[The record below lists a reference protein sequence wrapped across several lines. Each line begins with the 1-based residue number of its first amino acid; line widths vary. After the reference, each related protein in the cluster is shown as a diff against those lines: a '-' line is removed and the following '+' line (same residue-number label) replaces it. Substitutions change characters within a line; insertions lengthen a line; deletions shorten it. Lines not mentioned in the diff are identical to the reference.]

1 MLNRISLKP
10 AGRNRF
16 RAAWLAMAA
25 LVLFA
30 MGPRLFAQADT
41 GSINGTVTDP
51 TGAVIPGATVTATN
65 TDNGQKLEASANGTG
80 GFTILAVPRGNYK
93 VVAVASGFKNDSANV
108 VVSVT
113 TASTIAFQ
121 LQPAGSTTTVEVNA
135 ATPLVDT
142 TDATVGATIEGK
154 QVTDLPLNGRN
165 FTQLAMLTPGVT
177 RGVYGDIA
185 SGGGSANMT
194 ETMRYNESSGAA
206 LSVNGLRPQADN
218 FILDGVDNNDGLVNT
233 ILFFPN
239 IDATQEFKVNTNIAP
254 AEYGRAGGAIVMT
267 SIKSGTNNYHGSAF
281 WFYRDQSFDS
291 NYNYQFNGAGNTPP
305 TGFLRNQP
313 GFSIGGPVLP
323 ELKNKLF
330 IFGDYQA
337 LRETLPVPVH
347 YVTVPTALM
356 RGNGSPSTN
365 GANFTELLNPALANG
380 GGSSYQTQ
388 YPYCMPGGL
397 AGQTSQGQIYDPT
410 TCNNPGGPTQFSYN
424 GTANVIPPDRLN
436 PAAVNYLNAFPMP
449 TRTTQYLNNYLVAQH
464 EANKYNTFDGRMDWF
479 AGPNDTAFLRFS
491 YDNSV
496 NTKSSE
502 FPDLPAGGGTGINPT
517 HGRGWDGGYTH
528 IFSAS
533 MVNEAHIAYNRDN
546 YGYTPPMYGDYV
558 SKNLGIENANINQE
572 TTGGALI
579 GGWKGDL
586 EYTGDYGLYSV
597 PQNTY
602 EVTDTVSWNHG
613 NHSFK
618 YGGTFIR
625 RQVEFFNPQE
635 GKGYFWIDENTVEF
649 TGYEVSE
656 LLAGGMYNYQ
666 IGSQAGYFANI
677 GQEDGLFAQ
686 DDWRVSRNLIIN
698 LGARWDFL
706 SRPYEAHNQQ
716 SAFNVNT
723 GTIMIAGQNGVSR
736 SIVDN
741 DYHNFSP
748 RVGFAY
754 NLPDHKSVLRGGY
767 GIFYYPDF
775 GGIDNQLGEQIPFG
789 GSNSYSAAN
798 GYCTTFTGQLTQTP
812 LNNGNDYNCLGYT
825 SPTAVAYSSGG
836 TGSPLPARGFP
847 NFNPNSPP
855 SGTSMIA
862 VNTKNENSEV
872 QEWNLQI
879 ERQLGSSDVAN
890 VAYVGTHGSKLSSY
904 YPYNINQFVTG
915 VQNFPGLGSITYND
929 YNGVSNYNGL
939 QLHEEHRVTNG
950 LIATFSF
957 AWAHALDDSTG
968 AFEGQTAAL
977 YYAPLLGYGNSSEDQ
992 RRVFSSSML
1001 YQMPFGRGQ
1010 RWGGSVARP
1019 VDWLIGGWQSSI
1031 VAFVQSGTPI
1041 DLSTGEGNPG
1051 NRPDLVG
1058 AISYSKA
1065 TSGNSGAYWFNP
1077 GTAST
1082 PVFANPPNQNA
1093 AACSCDIYT
1102 RIGTLGRNQLF
1113 GPGYKR
1119 VDFSM
1124 QKNLHLAEGY
1134 TLELHGDAFNLFN
1147 TPAFTNPNG
1156 SMTSSQFGQ
1165 IEGVELYSNREIQLA
1180 ARFTF

>member
-1 MLNRISLKP
+1 
-10 AGRNRF
+10 
-16 RAAWLAMAA
+16 LALAT
-25 LVLFA
+25 LLLFA
-30 MGPRLFAQADT
+30 MGPRLFAQSDT
-41 GSINGTVTDP
+41 GSITGTVTDP

-65 TDNGQKLEASANGTG
+65 SDNGQVLQANANGAG
-80 GFTILAVPRGNYK
+80 EFTILAVPRGNYT
-93 VVAVASGFKNDSANV
+93 VVATAAAFKSDTTKV
-108 VVSVT
+108 EVSVT
-113 TASTIAFQ
+113 TASTVAFQ
-121 LQPAGSTTTVEVNA
+121 LQPAGSTTTVEVTA
-135 ATPLVDT
+135 ASPLVDT
-142 TDATVGATIEGK
+142 SDATVGATIEGK

-177 RGVYGDIA
+177 RGVYGDVA
-185 SGGGSANMT
+185 SGGGSANNT
-194 ETMRYNESSGAA
+194 ETARYNESYGAA

-218 FILDGVDNNDGLVNT
+218 FILDGIDNNDGLVNT

-239 IDATQEFKVNTNIAP
+239 IDATQEFKVDTNIAP
-254 AEYGRAGGAIVMT
+254 AEYGRAGGAIITT
-267 SIKSGTNNYHGSAF
+267 SLKSGTNNYHGSAF

-291 NYNYQFNGAGNTPP
+291 NYNYQFNGSGPTPP

-323 ELKNKLF
+323 KLKNKLF

-347 YVTVPTALM
+347 YVTVPTDKM
-356 RGNGSPSTN
+356 RTGD
-365 GANFTELLNPALANG
+365 FTELLNPAGADG
-380 GGSSYQTQ
+380 GTTTDFKTQ
-388 YPYCMPGGL
+388 YPYCYYPGGV

-410 TCNNPGGPTQFSYN
+410 TCDPNKVNAPAQFGSPEDGG
-424 GTANVIPPDRLN
+424 GTPNVIPTGRLN
-436 PAAVNYLNAFPMP
+436 PAALNYLNAFPEP
-449 TRTTQYLNNYLVAQH
+449 TITSYYHNNYLVAQH
-464 EANKYNTFDGRMDWF
+464 EANKYNTFDGRMDWI
-479 AGPNDTAFLRFS
+479 AGPRDVAFLRFS

-496 NTKSSE
+496 NTKTSE
-502 FPDLPAGGGTGINPT
+502 FPKLPAGGGTGINPT
-517 HGRGWDGGYTH
+517 HARGYDGGYTH
-528 IFSAS
+528 TFSANL
-533 MVNEAHIAYNRDN
+533 VNEAHIGYNRDN
-546 YGYTPPMYGDYV
+546 YGYTPPDYGSYV
-558 SKNLGIENANINQE
+558 SKDLGIVNANINTE

-602 EVTDTVSWNHG
+602 EVTDTMNWNHG

-649 TGYEVSE
+649 TGFEISE

-677 GQEDGLFAQ
+677 GQEDGIFAQ
-686 DDWRVSRNLIIN
+686 DDWRVSRNLVIN
-698 LGARWDFL
+698 LGVRWDFL

-723 GTIMIAGQNGVSR
+723 GTIMIAGQNGVSP
-736 SIVDN
+736 SIVNN
-741 DYHNFSP
+741 DYHNFAP

-754 NLPDHKSVLRGGY
+754 NLPDHKTVFRGGY

-789 GSNSYSAAN
+789 GSNSYSGAN

-812 LNNGNDYNCLGYT
+812 ANNGNDYNCLGYT
-825 SPTAVAYSSGG
+825 SPSAVSYSSGG

-855 SGTSMIA
+855 AGTTMIA
-862 VNTKNENSEV
+862 VNTHNGNSTV
-872 QEWNLQI
+872 QEWNLQF
-879 ERQLGSSDVAN
+879 ERQIGPSDVAN
-890 VAYVGTHGSKLSSY
+890 IAYVGTHGSRLSSY
-904 YPYNINQFVTG
+904 YPYNNPQFNTG
-915 VQNFPGLGSITYND
+915 IVPFPSLGALNYND
-929 YNGVSNYNGL
+929 YNGISNYNGL

-950 LIATFSF
+950 LIATFSY

-968 AFEGQTAAL
+968 AFQGQTAAV
-977 YYAPLLGYGNSSEDQ
+977 YSNPLGGYGNSSEDQ
-992 RRVFSSSML
+992 RTTFSSSML

-1010 RWGGSVARP
+1010 RWGGSVSRP
-1019 VDWLIGGWQSSI
+1019 VDWLIGGWQSSL

-1041 DLSTGEGNPG
+1041 DLETGTGNPE
-1051 NRPDLVG
+1051 NRPDIAG
-1058 AISYSKA
+1058 PIHYNKA
-1065 TSGNSGAYWFNP
+1065 TSGKPGATWFDI
-1077 GTAST
+1077 GTASQPIFT
-1082 PVFANPPNQNA
+1082 NPPTNPSNGV
-1093 AACSCDIYT
+1093 YT
-1102 RIGTLGRNQLF
+1102 RLGTLERNQLF

-1156 SMTSSQFGQ
+1156 NAGLQKNKSGQWAPSGQFGQ

>member
-1 MLNRISLKP
+1 
-10 AGRNRF
+10 
-16 RAAWLAMAA
+16 
-25 LVLFA
+25 

-41 GSINGTVTDP
+41 GSITGTVTDP

-65 TDNGQKLEASANGTG
+65 TDNGQKLQAAANGAG
-80 GFTILAVPRGNYK
+80 EFTILAVPRGNYT
-93 VVAVASGFKNDSANV
+93 VIAAASGFKSDTANV
-108 VVSVT
+108 EVTVT
-113 TASTIAFQ
+113 TASTVAFQ
-121 LQPAGSTTTVEVNA
+121 LQPAGSTTTVTVTA

-142 TDATVGATIEGK
+142 SDATVGATIEGK

-165 FTQLAMLTPGVT
+165 FTALAMLTPGVT

-194 ETMRYNESSGAA
+194 ETMRYNESYGAA

-267 SIKSGTNNYHGSAF
+267 SIKSGANNYHGSAF

-291 NYNYQFNGAGNTPP
+291 NYNYQFNGAGPTPP
-305 TGFLRNQP
+305 TGFLRQQP
-313 GFSIGGPVLP
+313 GFSVGGPVLP
-323 ELKNKLF
+323 RLKNKLF

-347 YVTVPTALM
+347 YVTVPTDKM
-356 RGNGSPSTN
+356 RTGD
-365 GANFTELLNPALANG
+365 FTELLNAAGADGAGTND
-380 GGSSYQTQ
+380 YKTQ
-388 YPYCMPGGL
+388 YPYCYPGM
-397 AGQTSQGQIYDPT
+397 AGQTSEGQIFDPT
-410 TCNNPGGPTQFSYN
+410 TCGPEPITPSSPVPTQFSYN
-424 GTANVIPPDRLN
+424 GTLNVIPPSRLN
-436 PAAVNYLNAFPMP
+436 PAAVNYLKAFPEP
-449 TRTTQYLNNYLVAQH
+449 TRTDRFHSNYLVAQH

-496 NTKSSE
+496 NTKTSE
-502 FPDLPAGGGTGINPT
+502 FPNLPAGGGTGINPT
-517 HGRGWDGGYTH
+517 HGRGWDFGYTH
-528 IFSAS
+528 TFSAN

-546 YGYTPPMYGDYV
+546 YGYTPPFYGAYV
-558 SKNLGIENANINQE
+558 SKDLGIVNANINQE

-602 EVTDTVSWNHG
+602 EVTDTVNWNHG
-613 NHSFK
+613 NHSIK

-649 TGYEVSE
+649 TGFEMSE

-677 GQEDGLFAQ
+677 GQEDGIFAQ

-698 LGARWDFL
+698 LGVRWDFL

-741 DYHNFSP
+741 DYHNFGP

-767 GIFYYPDF
+767 GIFYYPDW
-775 GGIDNQLGEQIPFG
+775 GGIGNQLGEQIPFG

-825 SPTAVAYSSGG
+825 SPAAVAYSGSGD
-836 TGSPLPARGFP
+836 TGSALPARGFP
-847 NFNPNSPP
+847 NFDPTHPP
-855 SGTSMIA
+855 AGTTMIA

-879 ERQLGSSDVAN
+879 ERQIGSSDVFN
-890 VAYVGTHGSKLSSY
+890 IAYVGTHGSKLSSY
-904 YPYNINQFVTG
+904 YNYNINQFTTG
-915 VQNFPGLGSITYND
+915 IENFPSLGSINYNNYD
-929 YNGVSNYNGL
+929 GISNYNGL

-957 AWAHALDDSTG
+957 AWSHALDDSTG
-968 AFEGQTAAL
+968 AFQGQTAAL
-977 YYAPLLGYGNSSEDQ
+977 YFDPLGDYGNSSEDQ
-992 RRVFSSSML
+992 RKVFSSSIL

-1010 RWGGSVARP
+1010 RWGGSVSRP
-1019 VDWLIGGWQSSI
+1019 VDWLIGGWQSSV
-1031 VAFVQSGTPI
+1031 VAFVQSGTPT
-1041 DLSTGEGNPG
+1041 DLSTGQYAPG
-1051 NRPDLVG
+1051 NRPDLLKP
-1058 AISYSKA
+1058 IHYSKETGGGQGENWFDP
-1065 TSGNSGAYWFNP
+1065 TSFYTLDAKGNKVIPIPYVTNAP
-1077 GTAST
+1077 G
-1082 PVFANPPNQNA
+1082 
-1093 AACSCDIYT
+1093 CGCDVYT
-1102 RIGTLGRNQLF
+1102 RLGDLGRNQVF

-1134 TLELHGDAFNLFN
+1134 TLELHGDAFNVFN
-1147 TPAFTNPNG
+1147 TPAFTNPNSDVTG
-1156 SMTSSQFGQ
+1156 GNFGQ

>member
-1 MLNRISLKP
+1 MLDRKLFEPGGRSLV
-10 AGRNRF
+10 RTV
-16 RAAWLAMAA
+16 WLAMVA
-25 LVLFA
+25 LLLLA
-30 MGPRLFAQADT
+30 TGPRLFAQADT
-41 GSINGTVTDP
+41 GTITGTVTDP
-51 TGAVIPGATVTATN
+51 SGAVIPGATVTATN
-65 TDNGQKLEASANGTG
+65 TDNGLKLSANSNESGEY
-80 GFTILAVPRGNYK
+80 TILAVPRGNYEVVAEAAGFKSVSVK
-93 VVAVASGFKNDSANV
+93 VVVT
-108 VVSVT
+108 VT
-113 TASTIAFQ
+113 TASTVAFK
-121 LQPAGSTTTVEVNA
+121 LEPAGANTTVEVTA
-135 ATPLVDT
+135 STPLVDT
-142 TDATVGATIEGK
+142 ADATVGATIQGK

-177 RGVYGDIA
+177 RGAYGDIA

-194 ETMRYNESSGAA
+194 ETIRYNESYGAA
-206 LSVNGLRPQADN
+206 LAVNGLRPQADN

-291 NYNYQFNGAGNTPP
+291 NYNYQFDGAGKTPP

-323 ELKNKLF
+323 KLRNKLF

-347 YVTVPTALM
+347 YVTVPSALM

-365 GANFTELLNPALANG
+365 GANFTELLNPALSG
-380 GGSSYQTQ
+380 GGGYQTQ
-388 YPYCMPGGL
+388 YPYCVAGM
-397 AGQTSQGQIYDPT
+397 AGQTSQGQVYDPT
-410 TCNNPGGPTQFSYN
+410 TCNNPGGPTQFEYG

-436 PAAVNYLNAFPMP
+436 PAAMNYLNAFPMP

-464 EANKYNTFDGRMDWF
+464 EANKYNTFDGRVDWF
-479 AGPNDTAFLRFS
+479 AGPNDNAFFRFS

-496 NTKSSE
+496 NTKTSE
-502 FPDLPAGGGTGINPT
+502 FPNLPAGGGTGINPT
-517 HGRGWDGGYTH
+517 HARGYDVGYTH
-528 IFSAS
+528 IFTPN
-533 MVNEAHIAYNRDN
+533 MVNQAHIAYNRDN

-558 SKNLGIENANINQE
+558 SKDLGIVNANINME

-602 EVTDTVSWNHG
+602 EVTDTLSWNHG

-618 YGGTFIR
+618 YGGTLIR

-656 LLAGGMYNYQ
+656 LLAGGMYTYQ

-677 GQEDGLFAQ
+677 DQEDGVFAQ
-686 DDWRVSRNLIIN
+686 DDWHVSQNLVLN
-698 LGARWDFL
+698 LGLRWDFL
-706 SRPYEAHNQQ
+706 SRPYEAHNNQ

-736 SIVDN
+736 SIIDQSYV
-741 DYHNFSP
+741 NFGP

-767 GIFYYPDF
+767 GVFYFPDY

-789 GSNSYSAAN
+789 GSNSYTAAN

-812 LNNGNDYNCLGYT
+812 LNNGNDFNCLGYT
-825 SPTAVAYSSGG
+825 SPTTVAYGSSGD
-836 TGSPLPARGFP
+836 TGSELPARGFP

-855 SGTSMIA
+855 PGTSMIA
-862 VNTKNENSEV
+862 VNTKSKNSMV
-872 QEWNLQI
+872 QEWNLQV
-879 ERQLGSSDVAN
+879 EHQFGPSDVFN
-890 VAYVGTHGSKLSSY
+890 MAYVGTHGSRLSSY

-915 VQNFPGLGSITYND
+915 VQNFPSLGSINYNKYD
-929 YNGVSNYNGL
+929 GVSNYNGL
-939 QLHEEHRVTNG
+939 QLHEEHRVSNG

-957 AWAHALDDSTG
+957 AWSHALDDSTG
-968 AFEGQTAAL
+968 AFEGQTEAL
-977 YYAPLLGYGNSSEDQ
+977 YYDPLAGYGNSSEDQ
-992 RRVFSSSML
+992 RKVFSSSML
-1001 YQMPFGRGQ
+1001 YQLPFGRGQ
-1010 RWGGSVARP
+1010 RWGSDVSRP
-1019 VDWLIGGWQSSI
+1019 VDWLIGGWQPSL

-1041 DLSTGEGNPG
+1041 DLSTGQDTPG
-1051 NRPDLVG
+1051 NRPDIVG
-1058 AISYSKA
+1058 PITYTKS
-1065 TSGNSGAYWFNP
+1065 TSGNPGAYWFNP
-1077 GTAST
+1077 GTTSA
-1082 PVFANPPNQNA
+1082 PVFANPPAAEA
-1093 AACSCDIYT
+1093 AACTCTVYS
-1102 RIGTLGRNQLF
+1102 RLGTLGRNQVF

-1124 QKNLHLAEGY
+1124 QKNLHVAEGY

-1156 SMTSSQFGQ
+1156 SMTSSQFGE
-1165 IEGVELYSNREIQLA
+1165 IEGVQLYSNREIQLA